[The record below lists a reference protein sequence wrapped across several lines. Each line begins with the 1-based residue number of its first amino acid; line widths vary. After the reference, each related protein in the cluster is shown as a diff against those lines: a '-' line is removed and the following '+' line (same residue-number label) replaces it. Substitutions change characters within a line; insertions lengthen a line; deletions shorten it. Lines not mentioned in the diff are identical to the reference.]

1 MTDTLDALLA
11 GGGKTAK
18 FETIGTTHSGTITDV
33 SVRQATNFD
42 TGKPEFW
49 DDGNAKQQI
58 VVSIQTPERLDA
70 DDDGVRAIYINAWG
84 EKLKAFRQAA
94 SEAKG
99 KPEPGDFFTATYTGD
114 GEKPQ
119 RGYAPKLFKY
129 AIKKASPVDAVLGGA
144 TATASTVTAPPPA
157 VPAATPPAAAPVAS
171 DERVVKLINAGL
183 DDEDISSALDVP
195 QATVQ
200 SIRVQQA
207 ALQGATY

>member
-49 DDGNAKQQI
+49 DDGNPKQQI

-144 TATASTVTAPPPA
+144 TATASTAAAPVA
-157 VPAATPPAAAPVAS
+157 QPAAAPVAS
-171 DERVVKLINAGL
+171 DERVVKLIAAGL
-183 DDEDISSALDVP
+183 DDDDISSALDVP
-195 QATVQ
+195 QATVA

>member
-49 DDGNAKQQI
+49 DDGNPKQQI

-144 TATASTVTAPPPA
+144 TATASTAAAPVA
-157 VPAATPPAAAPVAS
+157 QPAAAPVAS
-171 DERVVKLINAGL
+171 DERVVKLIAAGL
-183 DDEDISSALDVP
+183 GDDDISSALDVP
-195 QATVQ
+195 QATVA